1 MKKVLENQV
10 AEFEA
15 ELRGVSAKLRAFP
28 KNEMGLTL
36 DSAKT
41 EEWRALKSKS
51 SALFSAIRKLNGQIV
66 RMK

>member
-15 ELRGVSAKLRAFP
+15 ELNVVNAKLAQFP
-28 KNEMGLTL
+28 KNEIGLTL
-36 DSAKT
+36 ESSKND
-41 EEWRALKSKS
+41 EWKALRAKS
-51 SALFSAIRKLNGQIV
+51 SALFSAIRKLNSQIV